1 MVDRIRTNSIFR
13 RVRGPPRGSP
23 PVRLPCL
30 FSWNLT
36 RSSHDASR
44 GHSIPPLPLPEG
56 AGVGERG
63 GARVE
68 GTRFPDRIWEFD
80 LMVERPNAG
89 HFSNFFPASVS
100 GAAPRP
106 PFLHDGIWAGSSHDA
121 RPYYLPRRSRSARWR
136 ALETRNMPHQ

>member
-1 MVDRIRTNSIFR
+1 MGTRREGAVKVDRIRTNSIFR
-13 RVRGPPRGSP
+13 RVRGPPQGIP

-30 FSWNLT
+30 FSRNLT

-44 GHSIPPLPLPEG
+44 GHSIPPLPLQEG

-80 LMVERPNAG
+80 LTTNLTNLDTPEFVNGP
-89 HFSNFFPASVS
+89 V
-100 GAAPRP
+100 
-106 PFLHDGIWAGSSHDA
+106 LCIII
-121 RPYYLPRRSRSARWR
+121 YYKLG
-136 ALETRNMPHQ
+136 T